1 MAPKLPAGGSRSNPK
16 LWLAAVVATS
26 VVTIGY
32 QIYQLYSQEDERIRE
47 RSGKVSEAIE
57 GSVAKKYG
65 NKSIALTLSH
75 SILNSKLPLNEI
87 LINNENMIFILPPN
101 LSEDDVTY
109 NLDPSK
115 SGIMPNFKLLKC
127 SNIQGYVQVLKNL
140 KPDMLLICSDDLGL
154 SFMNLSK
161 DLNNFIKTIVNMDQN
176 SEDIYS
182 KFTTPIEQQTLDSR
196 GERSN
201 I

>member
-182 KFTTPIEQQTLDSR
+182 KFTTPIEQQTLDSQ